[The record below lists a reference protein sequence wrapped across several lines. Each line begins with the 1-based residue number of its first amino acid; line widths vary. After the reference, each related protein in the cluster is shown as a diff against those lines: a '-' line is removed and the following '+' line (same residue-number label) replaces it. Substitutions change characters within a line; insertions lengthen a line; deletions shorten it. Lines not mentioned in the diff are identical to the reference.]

1 MIRRNVLELLNGYV
15 VSKELEDI
23 EHYIV
28 PASLND
34 NQGIMG
40 CLVLAKMELMQ

>member
-1 MIRRNVLELLNGYV
+1 MRRQLAGYIRT
-15 VSKELEDI
+15 KELEDI

-28 PASLND
+28 LPSLND

-40 CLVLAKMELMQ
+40 ALKLAVNEYQLENRG